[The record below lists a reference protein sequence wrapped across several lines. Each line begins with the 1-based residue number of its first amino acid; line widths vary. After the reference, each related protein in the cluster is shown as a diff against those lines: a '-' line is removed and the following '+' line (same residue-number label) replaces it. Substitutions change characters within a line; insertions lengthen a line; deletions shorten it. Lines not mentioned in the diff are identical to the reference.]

1 MYIQMQVRLN
11 IEHLISSGWS
21 LEPCFPALTKLLV
34 TCVLGATV
42 AFHIPCRRPIHRA
55 ASLSH
60 SIPHLDNACSP
71 LEVVV
76 HGSSLMPYCHFD
88 LEQSDYLTRR
98 AMREGKGGA
107 FGDGRAVSDPSST
120 RVIEF
125 HSCGVGIR
133 IVR

>member
-1 MYIQMQVRLN
+1 M
-11 IEHLISSGWS
+11 
-21 LEPCFPALTKLLV
+21 P
-34 TCVLGATV
+34 
-42 AFHIPCRRPIHRA
+42 
-55 ASLSH
+55 LSH
-60 SIPHLDNACSP
+60 SIPHLDSIYSP

-98 AMREGKGGA
+98 AVREGKGGA
-107 FGDGRAVSDPSST
+107 FGAGDSRAVSDPSST

>member
-1 MYIQMQVRLN
+1 MFPGPHQASCYLCTGSDCSVPYTMQ
-11 IEHLISSGWS
+11 ETHSQS
-21 LEPCFPALTKLLV
+21 CY
-34 TCVLGATV
+34 
-42 AFHIPCRRPIHRA
+42 IPCRRPIHRA

-60 SIPHLDNACSP
+60 SIPHLDNTCSP

-98 AMREGKGGA
+98 AVREGKGGT
-107 FGDGRAVSDPSST
+107 FGDSRAVSDPSST